1 MSTTGTRSDGRSLA
15 GSHWPRT
22 VLRVGFGV
30 VWLVDAVMKWLPGFR
45 AAYMDAVM
53 GEGDGQPGW
62 LEPWFR
68 FWSAVQHPR
77 VTAFEYLVAVVE
89 TLIALA
95 VILGFARKL
104 TYSAAIIFSL
114 LIWGVA
120 EGFGGPYTAGAADVG
135 TALIYAIV
143 FAALLLFSYYDGPA
157 PWSVDRLLE
166 RKISWW
172 HRIAEV
178 GRRAS
183 TRDSSPT
190 DPVNTSQAHQ
200 TIAA

>member
-1 MSTTGTRSDGRSLA
+1 
-15 GSHWPRT
+15 
-22 VLRVGFGV
+22 
-30 VWLVDAVMKWLPGFR
+30 MKWLPGFR

>member
-1 MSTTGTRSDGRSLA
+1 MSTTGIRSDGPSLA

-89 TLIALA
+89 TLIAVA

-104 TYSAAIIFSL
+104 TYSAAIVFSL

-143 FAALLLFSYYDGPA
+143 FVALLLFSYYDGAA
-157 PWSVDRLLE
+157 PWSVDAVVE
-166 RKISWW
+166 RKFSWW
-172 HRIAEV
+172 YRVAEV

-183 TRDSSPT
+183 TANSLPT
-190 DPVNTSQAHQ
+190 ESAHVSHVHQ
-200 TIAA
+200 TIGA

>member
-1 MSTTGTRSDGRSLA
+1 MSTTGARSDRNSAA
-15 GSHWPRT
+15 GGKWPRT

-53 GEGDGQPGW
+53 GEGEGQPGW

-77 VTAFEYLVAVVE
+77 VTAFEYLVAVIE
-89 TLIALA
+89 TLIAVA
-95 VILGFARKL
+95 VLLGFARKV
-104 TYSAAIIFSL
+104 TYIAAIVFSL

-157 PWSVDRLLE
+157 PWSVDVMLE
-166 RKISWW
+166 RKLGWW
-172 HRIAEV
+172 HRVAEV
-178 GRRAS
+178 GHPAS
-183 TRDSSPT
+183 AQGHSETERLHTAEARGTAS
-190 DPVNTSQAHQ
+190 V
-200 TIAA
+200 